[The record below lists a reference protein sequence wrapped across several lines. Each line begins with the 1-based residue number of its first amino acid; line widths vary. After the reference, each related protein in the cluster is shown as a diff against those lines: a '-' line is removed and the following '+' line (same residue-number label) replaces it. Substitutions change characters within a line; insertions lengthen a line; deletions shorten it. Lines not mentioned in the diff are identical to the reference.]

1 MTQTISE
8 AIANATQYRPP
19 PEPWEKGYS
28 YAGATLTGLNNSYSV
43 KNLIPSGVSIV
54 FGESQAMKSFVTTD
68 IAWHVATGQP
78 WCGNRVKQQGVLVF
92 LGEGQEGF
100 RKRMVALK
108 TVRGGNAPI
117 WVHPE
122 PVNLMT
128 DAAFMFDVLNHAEN
142 QLGQKIGMVVFDTLS
157 LMLGDGDENAAKD
170 TAMAF
175 SKARS
180 VFEGRSIVFVH
191 HSGHGDKTR
200 ERGSYQ
206 IQGNADSR
214 ILVTRDDTVV
224 TVRHK
229 KSKDDRLCEPVALEY
244 RVVELGTDADGDEIT
259 SLVLEQTKLQTAFNA
274 LDVDQCQEIWRK
286 FAQAPIASRVVA
298 NNSPNAALKL
308 IAELLPVEAKANAKA
323 IMNAWISSGVL
334 VEYVHKDQHRH
345 IKRCY
350 VVDRNTS
357 GGVNDITPV

>member
-1 MTQTISE
+1 MKQTVTE
-8 AIANATQYRPP
+8 AIANAKQYRPP
-19 PEPWEKGYS
+19 PQPWEKGYS
-28 YAGATLTGLNNSYSV
+28 YVDATLAGLNSSYSV

-54 FGESQAMKSFVTTD
+54 FGESQAMKSFVVTD

-78 WCGNRVKQQGVLVF
+78 WCGNRVKKQGVLVF

-108 TVRGGNAPI
+108 TVRGGDAPI

-128 DAAFMFDVLNHAEN
+128 DGEFMFDVLTHAEN

-175 SKARS
+175 SRARS

-259 SLVLEQTKLQTAFNA
+259 SLVLEQTKLRSSLDA
-274 LDVDQCQEIWRK
+274 LDVEQCRDIWRK
-286 FAQAPIASRVVA
+286 FAQAPITSRSVKGHSK
-298 NNSPNAALKL
+298 NSAVKL
-308 IAELLPVEAKANAKA
+308 IAELLPVEAKAHARA
-323 IMNAWISSGVL
+323 IMNMWIESGVL
-334 VEYVHKDQHRH
+334 VEHEYKDQHRN
-345 IKRCY
+345 IKQCY
-350 VVDRNTS
+350 VIDRETS
-357 GGVNDITPV
+357 GGVNDFKPV